1 MARPIHFDT
10 VRKEYNTAGTVH
22 VAVDD
27 LTLSIPEGSFTTL
40 VGPSGCGKTTT
51 LRMIAGLES
60 PSSGRIAFGDEDVTD
75 QSPQER
81 NCAMVFQSIALYPH
95 MTVRENIGY
104 GLKIKGVPKAERDD
118 LIDEAAATLQI
129 SEQLG
134 KMPAELSGGQQQ
146 RVALGSAFVQDPEV
160 LLLDEPMSDLDAK
173 LKAELRV
180 EVQRLHQELD
190 ATVVYVTHDQT
201 EAMTMSDQ
209 VILLN
214 EGRLEQFAPPGE
226 LFDRPVS
233 AYVAEFIGTPSTNL
247 LAATVE
253 ASGGEYVLSAQGFEV
268 VVPADHFANRVGESV
283 TVGIRP
289 QYLSAD
295 GGTYGLDITAEVIEQ
310 LGTEFVVHGYTDD
323 GTAVDAVSA
332 AFGDVTHGDE
342 LDLSFEASD
351 LFVFDATG
359 QTICH
364 GPELVQ
370 QNHSQPS

>member
-10 VRKEYNTAGTVH
+10 VRKEYSTAGTVH

-51 LRMIAGLES
+51 LRMIAGLET

-104 GLKIKGVPKAERDD
+104 GLKVQGVPKAERDD
-118 LIDEAAATLQI
+118 RIDEAAETLQI
-129 SEQLG
+129 TAQLE

-146 RVALGSAFVQDPEV
+146 RVALGSAFVQDPDV

-226 LFDRPVS
+226 LFDEPVS

-247 LAATVE
+247 LSATVE
-253 ASGGEYVLSAQGFEV
+253 TADEGYVLSASGFAV
-268 VVPADHFANRVGESV
+268 AVPGEHFADRVGEQV

-289 QYLSAD
+289 QYLSPAD
-295 GGTYGLDITAEVIEQ
+295 GTYDLAVTAEVIEQ
-310 LGTEFVVHGYTDD
+310 LGTEFVVHGHTDD

-332 AFGDVTHGDE
+332 AFGDVEHGDE
-342 LDLSFEASD
+342 LDLSFEPGD
-351 LFVFDATG
+351 LFVFDADG

-364 GPELVQ
+364 GPALTQ
-370 QNHSQPS
+370 KHLSQPN

>member
-10 VRKEYNTAGTVH
+10 VRKEFQAAGTVH

-27 LTLSIPEGSFTTL
+27 LTLTIPEGSFTTL

-51 LRMIAGLES
+51 LRMIAGLET
-60 PSSGRIAFGDEDVTD
+60 PTSGRLAFGDEDVTE
-75 QSPQER
+75 QTPQER

-95 MTVRENIGY
+95 MSVRENIGY
-104 GLKIKGVPKAERDD
+104 GLKVQGVPKAERDRR
-118 LIDEAAATLQI
+118 IDEAGETLQI
-129 SEQLG
+129 TEQLE

-146 RVALGSAFVQDPEV
+146 RVALGSAFVQDPDV

-226 LFDRPVS
+226 LFDDPVS
-233 AYVAEFIGTPSTNL
+233 EYVAEFIGTPSTNL
-247 LAATVE
+247 LPATVE
-253 ASGGEYVLSAQGFEV
+253 RREDALALASDGFDLPAPASAFE
-268 VVPADHFANRVGESV
+268 DRVGDAI
-283 TVGIRP
+283 TIGIRP
-289 QYLSAD
+289 QYLSPD
-295 GGTYGLDITAEVIEQ
+295 GGPAEVVVTAEVVEQ
-310 LGTEFVVHGYTDD
+310 LGTEFVVHGFTPAGHAID
-323 GTAVDAVSA
+323 VVSPT
-332 AFGDVTHGDE
+332 FGDVDPGDE
-342 LDLSFEASD
+342 LRVGFDPAD
-351 LFVFDATG
+351 VFVFDADG

-364 GPELVQ
+364 GDELTGETL
-370 QNHSQPS
+370 SRAD

>member
-1 MARPIHFDT
+1 MARPIHFDN
-10 VRKEYNTAGTVH
+10 VRKEFQAAGTVH

-27 LTLSIPEGSFTTL
+27 LTLTIPEGSFTTL

-51 LRMIAGLES
+51 LRMIAGLET
-60 PSSGRIAFGDEDVTD
+60 PTSGRLAFGDEDVTE
-75 QSPQER
+75 QTPQER

-104 GLKIKGVPKAERDD
+104 GLKVQGVPKDERNRRIDD
-118 LIDEAAATLQI
+118 AGETLQI
-129 SEQLG
+129 TEQLE

-146 RVALGSAFVQDPEV
+146 RVALGSAFVQDPDV

-226 LFDRPVS
+226 LFDDPVS

-247 LAATVE
+247 LPATVE
-253 ASGGEYVLSAQGFEV
+253 RREDALVLASDGFD
-268 VVPADHFANRVGESV
+268 VPAPESEFADRVGDAV

-289 QYLSAD
+289 QYLSPN
-295 GGTYGLDITAEVIEQ
+295 GGTVEVVVTAEVVEQ
-310 LGTEFVVHGYTDD
+310 LGTEFVVHGYTPS
-323 GTAVDAVSA
+323 GHAIDAVSTT
-332 AFGDVTHGDE
+332 FGSVQSGDE
-342 LDLSFEASD
+342 LRVGFDPAD
-351 LFVFDATG
+351 AFVFDADG

-364 GPELVQ
+364 GDELTGETV
-370 QNHSQPS
+370 SRAD

>member
-51 LRMIAGLES
+51 LRMIAGLEA

-104 GLKIKGVPKAERDD
+104 GLKVQGVPKAERDD
-118 LIDEAAATLQI
+118 LIDEAAATLKI
-129 SEQLG
+129 TEQLE
-134 KMPAELSGGQQQ
+134 KMPSELSGGQQQ
-146 RVALGSAFVQDPEV
+146 RVALGSAFVQDPDV

-247 LAATVE
+247 LAATVQE
-253 ASGGEYVLSAQGFEV
+253 SSGGYVLSAQGFEV
-268 VVPADHFANRVGESV
+268 VVPAEHFANRVGERV

-295 GGTYGLDITAEVIEQ
+295 SGTYDLDVTAEVIEQ
-310 LGTEFVVHGYTDD
+310 LGTEFVVHGYTNDD
-323 GTAVDAVSA
+323 TAVDAVSA
-332 AFGDVTHGDE
+332 TFGDVTNGDK
-342 LDLSFEASD
+342 LNLSFEATD
-351 LFVFDATG
+351 LFVFDANG

-364 GPELVQ
+364 GQDLAQENL
-370 QNHSQPS
+370 SQPS

>member
-22 VAVDD
+22 VAVND

-51 LRMIAGLES
+51 LRMIAGLET

-104 GLKIKGVPKAERDD
+104 GLKIQGVPKAERDD

-129 SEQLG
+129 TEQLE

-146 RVALGSAFVQDPEV
+146 RVALGSAFVQDPDV

-253 ASGGEYVLSAQGFEV
+253 ESTDGYVLSAPGFDV
-268 VVPADHFANRVGESV
+268 VVPAEHFANRVGERV

-295 GGTYGLDITAEVIEQ
+295 NGTYGLDITAEVIEQ
-310 LGTEFVVHGYTDD
+310 LGTEFVVHGYTNDD
-323 GTAVDAVSA
+323 TAVDAVSA
-332 AFGDVTHGDE
+332 TFGDVTNGDE
-342 LDLSFEASD
+342 LNLSFEASD
-351 LFVFDATG
+351 LFVFDANG

-364 GPELVQ
+364 GPDLVQ
-370 QNHSQPS
+370 ENLSRPS

>member
-51 LRMIAGLES
+51 LRMIAGLET
-60 PSSGRIAFGDEDVTD
+60 PSSGRIAFGEEDVTD
-75 QSPQER
+75 QSPQDR

-104 GLKIKGVPKAERDD
+104 GLKIKGVPRAERND

-129 SEQLG
+129 SEQLE

-146 RVALGSAFVQDPEV
+146 RVALGSAFVQDPDV

-201 EAMTMSDQ
+201 EAMTMIDQ

-253 ASGGEYVLSAQGFEV
+253 ESSGEYVLSAQGFEV
-268 VVPADHFANRVGESV
+268 VVPADRFANRVGKSV

-295 GGTYGLDITAEVIEQ
+295 SGTYHLDMTAEVIEQ

-342 LDLSFEASD
+342 LTLSFEASD
-351 LFVFDATG
+351 LFVFDANG

-364 GPELVQ
+364 GPDLVQ
-370 QNHSQPS
+370 ENPSQPS

>member
-1 MARPIHFDT
+1 MARPIHLDS
-10 VRKEYNTAGTVH
+10 VRKEYRSAGSVH

-51 LRMIAGLES
+51 LRMIAGLET
-60 PSSGRIAFGDEDVTD
+60 PTEGRLSFGDEDVTG
-75 QSPQER
+75 QSPQDR

-95 MTVRENIGY
+95 MTVRRNIGY
-104 GLKIKGVPKAERDD
+104 GLKVQGVPKDERDRR
-118 LIDEAAATLQI
+118 IDEAAETLQI
-129 SEQLG
+129 TEQLE

-146 RVALGSAFVQDPEV
+146 RVALGSAFVQDPDV

-214 EGRLEQFAPPGE
+214 QGRLEQFAPPGE
-226 LFDRPVS
+226 LFDAPVS
-233 AYVAEFIGTPSTNL
+233 EYVARFIGTPSTNL
-247 LAATVE
+247 LPATVAE
-253 ASGGEYVLSAQGFEV
+253 TDDGYALAGDGFG
-268 VVPADHFANRVGESV
+268 VPAPADRFADRVGDSI

-295 GGTYGLDITAEVIEQ
+295 GGDYELTVIAGVVEQ
-310 LGTEFVVHGYTDD
+310 LGTEFVVHGHTPD
-323 GTAVDAVSA
+323 GTDVDAVST
-332 AFGDVTHGDE
+332 AFGAVEHGDE
-342 LDLSFEASD
+342 LVVGFDPGD
-351 LFVFDATG
+351 LFVFDADG
-359 QTICH
+359 RTICH
-364 GPELVQ
+364 GDALAGETPRQ
-370 QNHSQPS
+370 SP

>member
-51 LRMIAGLES
+51 LRMIAGLET

-104 GLKIKGVPKAERDD
+104 GLKIQGVPKAERDD

-129 SEQLG
+129 TEQLE

-146 RVALGSAFVQDPEV
+146 RVALGSAFVQDPDV

-253 ASGGEYVLSAQGFEV
+253 ESTDGYVLSAPGFDV
-268 VVPADHFANRVGESV
+268 VVPAEQFANRVGERV

-295 GGTYGLDITAEVIEQ
+295 SGTYDLDVTAEVIEQ
-310 LGTEFVVHGYTDD
+310 LGTEFVVHGYTNDD
-323 GTAVDAVSA
+323 TAVDAVSA
-332 AFGDVTHGDE
+332 TFGDVTNGDE
-342 LDLSFEASD
+342 LSLSFEASD
-351 LFVFDATG
+351 LFVFDASG

-364 GPELVQ
+364 GRDLVQ
-370 QNHSQPS
+370 ENLSQPS

>member
-1 MARPIHFDT
+1 MARPIHLDS
-10 VRKEYNTAGTVH
+10 VRKEYRSAGSVH

-51 LRMIAGLES
+51 LRMIAGLET
-60 PSSGRIAFGDEDVTD
+60 PTDGRLSFGDEDVTD
-75 QSPQER
+75 QSPQDR

-95 MTVRENIGY
+95 MTVRRNIGY
-104 GLKIKGVPKAERDD
+104 GLKVQGVPKDERDRR
-118 LIDEAAATLQI
+118 IDEAAETLQI
-129 SEQLG
+129 TEQLE

-146 RVALGSAFVQDPEV
+146 RVALGSAFVQDPDV

-214 EGRLEQFAPPGE
+214 QGRLEQFAPPGE
-226 LFDRPVS
+226 LFDAPVS
-233 AYVAEFIGTPSTNL
+233 EYVARFIGTPSTNL
-247 LAATVE
+247 LPATVAE
-253 ASGGEYVLSAQGFEV
+253 SDDGYALAGDGFA
-268 VVPADHFANRVGESV
+268 VPAPAERFADRVGDSV

-295 GGTYGLDITAEVIEQ
+295 GGDHELTVIAGVVEQ
-310 LGTEFVVHGYTDD
+310 LGTEFVVHGHTPD
-323 GTAVDAVSA
+323 GTDVDAVSTE
-332 AFGDVTHGDE
+332 FGGVEHGDE
-342 LDLSFEASD
+342 LVVGFDPGD
-351 LFVFDATG
+351 LFVFDADG
-359 QTICH
+359 RTICH
-364 GPELVQ
+364 GDDLAGATPRQ
-370 QNHSQPS
+370 SP